1 MKKFLIPFFSLL
13 SAMAMPVAQ
22 ADVAVIAHIK
32 SNFSSLTAKQVQ
44 DIFMGR
50 TRIFPNGKF
59 ALPIDQ
65 SSPLRAEFYEE
76 LTGRPV
82 EQINAYWARIM
93 FTGQASPPQRL
104 PDDEAVLQTVREN
117 EGAIGYI
124 DKTRV
129 DGTIRVLLL
138 VQPWKP

>member
-1 MKKFLIPFFSLL
+1 
-13 SAMAMPVAQ
+13 MPLAQ
-22 ADVAVIAHIK
+22 AELAVIAHI
-32 SNFSSLTAKQVQ
+32 NNNIDSLTAQQVQ

-50 TRIFPNGKF
+50 VRTFPNGKF
-59 ALPIDQ
+59 ALPMDQ
-65 SSPLRAEFYEE
+65 SSSLRAEFYEK

-93 FTGQASPPQRL
+93 FTGQASPPQQL
-104 PDDEAVLQTVREN
+104 PDDKAVMQTVREN

-129 DGTIRVLLL
+129 DKTVRVLLL
-138 VQPWKP
+138 LNR

>member
-1 MKKFLIPFFSLL
+1 MRYIFIFSLL
-13 SAMAMPVAQ
+13 VIVLPSAQ
-22 ADVAVIAHIK
+22 AELAVIAHGKNSID
-32 SNFSSLTAKQVQ
+32 SLTSKQVQ

-50 TRIFPNGKF
+50 TRNFPDGKF

-65 SSPLRAEFYEE
+65 SSPLRAEFYEKI
-76 LTGRPV
+76 TRRPV

-93 FTGQASPPQRL
+93 FTGQASPPQQL

-124 DKTRV
+124 DKTHV
-129 DGTIRVLLL
+129 NNTVRVLLL
-138 VQPWKP
+138 LN